1 MSRSA
6 AATHLGI
13 GKSTLS
19 EWLSQADSEDKYVK
33 LANGLKKAES
43 DFIARQLKII
53 RKAAGPRTETTVKK
67 TEVPDGEKI
76 ETTTKRVVEWT
87 AAAWLLER
95 RHPDQFGKRET
106 EELAKLR
113 SIIDKLQEA
122 LTTKAK

>member
-1 MSRSA
+1 M
-6 AATHLGI
+6 
-13 GKSTLS
+13 
-19 EWLSQADSEDKYVK
+19 K